1 MTMLNSGF
9 FARLC
14 FAPEDG
20 TGSEVTP
27 DPIEDA
33 GLLDEG
39 GGDDTTEGSDTVAGD
54 DPDLL
59 TDGEDTVKAGE
70 DTQAPEPIDME
81 KLKATLPE
89 GFDLDEEG
97 AKAFT
102 SILDSGKSTQD
113 MAADL
118 LKLYADETASFT
130 QQQADQWNGLQ
141 KEWKD
146 EARAD
151 PTYGGEKL
159 AESLANA
166 KDIAKEFGGDE
177 FLNLLKITGATNHK
191 AMIGFL
197 NKVHSA
203 LPQEGRLIKGAPAQG
218 DVSLAN
224 RLFPGS

>member
-20 TGSEVTP
+20 TGGDDTVAPVE
-27 DPIEDA
+27 EG

-39 GGDDTTEGSDTVAGD
+39 GGDTVAGSDTVAGA

-59 TDGEDTVKAGE
+59 TDDEEGKEEVEAE
-70 DTQAPEPIDME
+70 APEPIDME
-81 KLKATLPE
+81 KLKEALPE
-89 GFDLDEEG
+89 GFDLDEES

-146 EARAD
+146 EAKAD
-151 PTYGGEKL
+151 PVYGGEKL
-159 AESLANA
+159 AQSLANA
-166 KDIAKEFGGDE
+166 KSIAKEFGGDE
-177 FLNLLKITGATNHK
+177 FLNLLKVTGATNHK
-191 AMIGFL
+191 EMIGFL
-197 NKVHSA
+197 NKVHA
-203 LPQEGRLIKGAPAQG
+203 AIPQEGRLVKGAPAQG
-218 DVSLAN
+218 DTSLAN